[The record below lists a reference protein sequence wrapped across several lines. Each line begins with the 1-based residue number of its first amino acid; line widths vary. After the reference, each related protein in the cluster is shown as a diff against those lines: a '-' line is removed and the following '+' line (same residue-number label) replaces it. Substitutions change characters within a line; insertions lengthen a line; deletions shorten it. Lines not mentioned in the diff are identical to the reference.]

1 MQVQQMN
8 GKWVEIGD
16 LDIPGEKCFLKQK
29 LSADFSELLVY
40 DVGKT
45 HH

>member
-1 MQVQQMN
+1 MN
-8 GKWVEIGD
+8 WNWVETSD
-16 LDIPGEKCFLKQK
+16 LEIPREKCFLEQK

>member
-1 MQVQQMN
+1 MN
-8 GKWVEIGD
+8 GKWVETGD
-16 LDIPGEKCFLKQK
+16 LANPGEKCFLERKH
-29 LSADFSELLVY
+29 SVDFGEVLVY

>member
-29 LSADFSELLVY
+29 LFADFSEVLVY